1 MNSRLPNIPVLM
13 TQNSLSTLLSPPS
26 SPRGNNNSLYSNNS
40 NNNMESGSSSNN
52 NSNEKL
58 DKLKDIT
65 SKTIDQVIFKLTEM
79 KREKQFLQSFKDIMK
94 ISETL
99 IEIDRI
105 LKPIQVTPATEAE
118 LSRTSSSSSFSRPT
132 TPRKDTLTSSG
143 GSLSSSK
150 DNNNSTNNNNTL
162 PTSSSTLEAELI
174 QIIHNKSNTIKKS
187 KAHERSTD
195 SIESVHAIIHKC
207 LDIIKAKIV
216 QVKKNLV
223 FEQNTQTALHYGEM
237 IRSIRNQVNTF
248 RTLSLPQNL
257 NLCDGEKLLLKVENC
272 HYHLYDNSS
281 SGNNHDS
288 KSSSSSST
296 TNNNN
301 NHHQKQT
308 TNNNNNNNNT
318 TIEDDII
325 KGTIFVTNYQIIFF
339 GPINSS
345 SNSSSNNHNNSS
357 GNLNSNE
364 EAVFIKQFSLH
375 SITKWTKNGKKKSPG
390 EYSYKLN
397 FVCKD
402 HRNHIISFDKTTTSL
417 KDVRK
422 CIENQRLT
430 TTSTLF
436 CFTYKQEFSKFEN
449 TNLGWNL
456 YNAREEY
463 ARMGVPSPDWR
474 VSDANHNFFVCDTY
488 PALIGVPES
497 INDEQLKAVA
507 QFRSKGRIP
516 SLSYRHWSNKCSI
529 TRCSQPKVGIGKN
542 RSEEDENML
551 NAIRTTSTAKNS
563 DGSTSSSS
571 SVSNKDRKLYILDAR
586 PYANAV
592 GNRAKGAG
600 WEVMANYP
608 GCVIEF
614 LNIANIHAMR
624 NSLNKIKESSV
635 SSLTKEDS
643 WFSTIESSGWMNHIK
658 LVLQGAIRVAKLVHS
673 NHSNVLVHCSDGWDR
688 TSQLVAL
695 AELFLDPYFRTIRGF
710 QVLIEKEWLSYGHK
724 FAQRNGQ
731 IHNKDE
737 DERSPIFYQFLEAV
751 YQVVQQFPTK
761 FEFNSHFLRVI
772 LFHSYSGKY
781 GTFLFNSEK
790 ERIQNHSFGKTIS
803 LWAEMDLNIK
813 DYINPLFVPSTI
825 KERDVI
831 FPDCS
836 VKHLKIW
843 NQIYFNNLSDT
854 EIYDINEKVIRQ
866 VMDKHLDDRAD
877 AFKELNPLKQKRSHT
892 ASLSFSNPR
901 QSMSISQLNLLPS
914 FHLSNTIP
922 KNSIELE
929 NIIEES
935 VDMSENISSSS

>member
-1 MNSRLPNIPVLM
+1 MNSRLPNNIQIPVLM
-13 TQNSLSTLLSPPS
+13 TQNSLSALLSPS
-26 SPRGNNNSLYSNNS
+26 NSPRGSNS
-40 NNNMESGSSSNN
+40 NYNNMDGGSSSGNN
-52 NSNEKL
+52 TNNEKL

-99 IEIDRI
+99 IEIDRT
-105 LKPIQVTPATEAE
+105 LKPIQITEAE
-118 LSRTSSSSSFSRPT
+118 LSRTSSSSSFSSRPT

-143 GSLSSSK
+143 GSSLSGSR
-150 DNNNSTNNNNTL
+150 DNNNPSIPPAL
-162 PTSSSTLEAELI
+162 PASSSTLEAELI

-187 KAHERSTD
+187 KAHDRSTD

-207 LDIIKAKIV
+207 LDLIKAKVV

-223 FEQNTQTALHYGEM
+223 FEQNPQTALQYGEM
-237 IRSIRNQVNTF
+237 IRNIRNQVNTF

-272 HYHLYDNSS
+272 HYHLYDNSH
-281 SGNNHDS
+281 NNNNDS
-288 KSSSSSST
+288 KSSSNS
-296 TNNNN
+296 NN
-301 NHHQKQT
+301 NHHHNQKQT
-308 TNNNNNNNNT
+308 SSNSNPNNQNNT
-318 TIEDDII
+318 PIEDDIV

-339 GPINSS
+339 GIK
-345 SNSSSNNHNNSS
+345 SNNNSSNNNNNSNSNLNLHNN
-357 GNLNSNE
+357 NE
-364 EAVFIKQFSLH
+364 ENIFIKQFSLH
-375 SITKWTKNGKKKSPG
+375 SINKWTKSGKKKSPG
-390 EYSYKLN
+390 EYSYKLT
-397 FVCKD
+397 FICKD
-402 HRNHIISFDKTTTSL
+402 YRNHIISFDKTTTSL

-436 CFTYKQEFSKFEN
+436 CFTLKQDFSKFEN
-449 TNLGWNL
+449 TNLGWSL

-497 INDEQLKAVA
+497 INDEQLKSVA

-542 RSEEDENML
+542 RSEDDEILL
-551 NAIRTTSTAKNS
+551 NAIRCTSTAKAES
-563 DGSTSSSS
+563 GGSSSS
-571 SVSNKDRKLYILDAR
+571 SSSNKDRKLYILDAR

-635 SSLTKEDS
+635 SSLAKEDS
-643 WFSTIESSGWMNHIK
+643 WYSSIESSGWMNHIK
-658 LVLQGAIRVAKLVHS
+658 LVLQGAIRVAKLVHTQ
-673 NHSNVLVHCSDGWDR
+673 HSNVLVHCSDGWDR

-695 AELFLDPYFRTIRGF
+695 AELFLDPYFRTLRGF

-761 FEFNSHFLRVI
+761 FEFNAHFLRVI
-772 LFHSYSGKY
+772 LYHSYSGKY
-781 GTFLFNSEK
+781 GNFLYNSEK

-803 LWAEMDLNIK
+803 LWAEMDLTIK
-813 DYINPLFVPSTI
+813 DYLNPLFVPSTL

-836 VKHLKIW
+836 LKTLRIW
-843 NQIYFNNLSDT
+843 DQIYLNNLSDT
-854 EIYDINEKVIRQ
+854 EIYGAHEKVVRQ
-866 VMDKHLDDRAD
+866 VMDKHLDERAE
-877 AFKELNPLKQKRSHT
+877 AFRELYPLKQKRSHT
-892 ASLSFSNPR
+892 ASLSFANPR

-922 KNSIELE
+922 KNSGIELE
-929 NIIEES
+929 NIVEES
-935 VDMSENISSSS
+935 VDFSENISSTSS